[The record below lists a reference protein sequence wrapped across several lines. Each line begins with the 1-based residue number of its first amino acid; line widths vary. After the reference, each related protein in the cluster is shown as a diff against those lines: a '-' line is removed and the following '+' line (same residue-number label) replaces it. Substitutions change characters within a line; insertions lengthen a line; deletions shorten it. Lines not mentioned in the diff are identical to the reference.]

1 MVQKPTLGL
10 KISAL
15 GMLMALLTAL
25 LTFLK
30 HLHEMKLS
38 LP

>member
-15 GMLMALLTAL
+15 GMLMALLT
-25 LTFLK
+25 FLK